1 MITKIFHKN
10 KDGKIE
16 FTESALKELLDEIY
30 KEGFREG
37 ERRRTYK
44 YTTPGWWNLNSPFYT
59 YTTTTTP
66 LTLKSNSD
74 YSTIST
80 GHMTNTNI
88 NDVPTAT
95 TTAASSNIV
104 IKGEK

>member
-1 MITKIFHKN
+1 MITKTFYKN

-37 ERRRTYK
+37 KRCGTYK
-44 YTTPGWWNLNSPFYT
+44 YTTPGWWNINSPFYT
-59 YTTTTTP
+59 YTNTTP

-74 YSTIST
+74 YSTISS
-80 GHMTNTNI
+80 GYMTNTNT

-95 TTAASSNIV
+95 TTTASSNIV

>member
-1 MITKIFHKN
+1 MITKTFYKN

-37 ERRRTYK
+37 KRRGTYK
-44 YTTPGWWNLNSPFYT
+44 YTTPSWWDSNFPIYT
-59 YTTTTTP
+59 YTTTTP
-66 LTLKSNSD
+66 LTLKSNPD
-74 YSTIST
+74 YATIST
-80 GHMTNTNI
+80 GHMTTTNTN
-88 NDVPTAT
+88 DVSAAT

>member
-1 MITKIFHKN
+1 MITKTFYKN

-16 FTESALKELLDEIY
+16 FTESALKKLLDEIY
-30 KEGFREG
+30 KEGFHEG
-37 ERRRTYK
+37 EKRGTYK
-44 YTTPGWWNLNSPFYT
+44 YTTPSWWNINSPLYT
-59 YTTTTTP
+59 YTTTTP

-74 YSTIST
+74 YSTISS
-80 GHMTNTNI
+80 GHITNTNT
-88 NDVPTAT
+88 NDVPAAT